1 MAETVVVVP
10 LLVVAAASAMV
21 LEGGL
26 YFDSCGWISVVECSA
41 LVDGEE
47 AVNFLDK
54 SKGRARRGTI
64 KRRPRKSTIACNFA
78 VFSHTD
84 KFLVVAM
91 KLKSVI
97 MKHPPVIQKGSIS
110 MNH

>member
-1 MAETVVVVP
+1 VAETVVVV
-10 LLVVAAASAMV
+10 LLVTAAASSVV
-21 LEGGL
+21 LEGGV
-26 YFDSCGWISVVECSA
+26 YFDSCGWISVVKCFA

-54 SKGRARRGTI
+54 SMGRARRGTI
-64 KRRPRKSTIACNFA
+64 KRRPRKSTIACNFV
-78 VFSHTD
+78 VFSQTD
-84 KFLVVAM
+84 NCLAGAM

-97 MKHPPVIQKGSIS
+97 MNHPPVIQKGSIS